1 MKAAWK
7 YIEEHHRE
15 YGVAL
20 FVVPVLLFAG
30 ALAGMAYLLAWIL
43 R

>member
-1 MKAAWK
+1 MKTAWK
-7 YIEEHHRE
+7 YIEAHHRE

-20 FVVPVLLFAG
+20 FVVPVLLCAC
-30 ALAGMAYLLAWIL
+30 ALAGMGCLLASVL